1 MSQQLL
7 LESSLLLAV
16 IGAYEWRLRCIVN
29 KVSSVP
35 CRDEVERL
43 VDLKIEGVKSR
54 HDDLRD
60 DIRDDIHRLEKKIDL
75 LIAKNLKT

>member
-43 VDLKIEGVKSR
+43 IDLKLEVFKSR
-54 HDDLRD
+54 YDDL
-60 DIRDDIHRLEKKIDL
+60 RDDIHRLEKKIDL